1 MEVKKYDKIILD
13 STRSID
19 DIVAS
24 IKAELS
30 KQESQNAG
38 ESYICYVS
46 HAYSSGQNAGVN
58 YIVVS
63 DDFKRLNRLSSNVIQ
78 ANAYTKDEINELIAR
93 VDAKIPVDE
102 AKLAKQNELKRVEA
116 DILGKEQSIPAKRQE
131 LLTLNEQKRALETN
145 LATITELIRQ
155 KQEAGENTEILQA
168 QKRQY
173 ESDIATKS
181 SQITNLEREI
191 NQLNSD
197 IEVLNQTKERLKR
210 EEALIQSPELAT
222 KDFVNE
228 LKNTLTQNIDTKDA
242 QNVKLT
248 GNQTIA
254 GNKTL
259 SGTTTFNGA
268 ITSKGA
274 NTFSGNNTFNT
285 GQVTFN
291 NKAPISS
298 VAPTAANH
306 LATKAYIDGINTT
319 LTGSINT
326 KANANATVNLTGN
339 QTIAGVKTF
348 SAPVVVPNAT
358 ANTHAVNLAQLNTK
372 ANQATTYTKTEV
384 DTRVNAK
391 ANANAVVALT
401 GNQTIAGI
409 KTFSAVPIS
418 ATNPTANNQVANKA
432 YVDTVGNTAV
442 KLTGNQTIAGIKTF
456 SSNIVSPNIT
466 NLQSQ
471 MNSLVGDGKSP
482 IILQNTAVNITV
494 GTGGDFTKLTDALMY
509 IKQVSSKQINSIN
522 KLTLLS
528 NFNDDIALNA
538 FPPCVINCNG
548 FKLGN
553 NLTIQRTPVIEL
565 KNLKLSGQLYAI
577 FCGVV
582 VVNSG
587 TTLGGGTSGTPTF
600 DASIVANN
608 SNVLISGDVTLNPSS
623 SSFGIVS
630 KGASHVL
637 LASPSTFTQ
646 SVGTSFVRVNGGGIV
661 SADNGADLSGVSVTK
676 ANIPANTLIYAGIV
690 FGNVWG

>member
-30 KQESQNAG
+30 KQESENAG

-46 HAYSSGQNAGVN
+46 HAYSSGQNAGVS

-78 ANAYTKDEINELIAR
+78 ANAYTKDEINELIAK

-228 LKNTLTQNIDTKDA
+228 LKATLTQNIDTKDA

-274 NTFSGNNTFNT
+274 NTFTGNNTFNT

-326 KANANATVNLTGN
+326 KANANAVVALTGN
-339 QTIAGVKTF
+339 QTIAGIKTF
-348 SAPVVVPNAT
+348 SSPVVVPNAT
-358 ANTHAVNLAQLNTK
+358 ENTHAVNLAQLNTK

-401 GNQTIAGI
+401 GNQTVAGV

-432 YVDTVGNTAV
+432 YVDSVVNVKANANAV
-442 KLTGNQTIAGIKTF
+442 VALTGNQTIAGIKTF
-456 SSNIVSPNIT
+456 SSPVVVPNAT
-466 NLQSQ
+466 E
-471 MNSLVGDGKSP
+471 
-482 IILQNTAVNITV
+482 NTHAVN
-494 GTGGDFTKLTDALMY
+494 LA
-509 IKQVSSKQINSIN
+509 Q
-522 KLTLLS
+522 
-528 NFNDDIALNA
+528 LN
-538 FPPCVINCNG
+538 
-548 FKLGN
+548 
-553 NLTIQRTPVIEL
+553 
-565 KNLKLSGQLYAI
+565 
-577 FCGVV
+577 
-582 VVNSG
+582 
-587 TTLGGGTSGTPTF
+587 
-600 DASIVANN
+600 
-608 SNVLISGDVTLNPSS
+608 
-623 SSFGIVS
+623 
-630 KGASHVL
+630 
-637 LASPSTFTQ
+637 
-646 SVGTSFVRVNGGGIV
+646 
-661 SADNGADLSGVSVTK
+661 TK
-676 ANIPANTLIYAGIV
+676 ANQATTYTKTEVDTRVNAKANANAVVALTGNQTVAGVKTFSAVPVVASQPTNANQVANKAYVDSKLGKAYITETYS
-690 FGNVWG
+690 NRASWYRVWSDKWCEQGGHCTGSAGYTVTFLKPFSNTDYSPTVTFNYSHSAPVMNMGCINLTTTSMEICIGDSAQGSNRPVYWQARGYIK

>member
-1 MEVKKYDKIILD
+1 MEVKKYDKIVLD

-19 DIVAS
+19 DIAAG

-30 KQESQNAG
+30 KQESENAG

-46 HAYSSGQNAGVN
+46 HAYSSGDNAGVN

-63 DDFKRLNRLSSNVIQ
+63 DEFKNLNGLSSNVIK
-78 ANAYTKDEINELIAR
+78 ASAYTKDEINELIAR

-131 LLTLNEQKRALETN
+131 LLTLNEQKRALEAN

-259 SGTTTFNGA
+259 SGATTFNGA

-274 NTFSGNNTFNT
+274 NTFSGNNIFNT

-298 VAPTAANH
+298 VAPTVANH

-339 QTIAGVKTF
+339 QTIAGIKTF
-348 SAPVVVPNAT
+348 SSPVVVPNAT

-391 ANANAVVALT
+391 ANANATVNLT
-401 GNQTIAGI
+401 GNQTIAGVKI
-409 KTFSAVPIS
+409 FSTVPVCSIL
-418 ATNPTANNQVANKA
+418 PTADTQLANRNYVKKRGAFVAVTGGAIDLNK
-432 YVDTVGNTAV
+432 GINFSLNLTAA
-442 KLTGNQTIAGIKTF
+442 T
-456 SSNIVSPNIT
+456 
-466 NLQSQ
+466 
-471 MNSLVGDGKSP
+471 
-482 IILQNTAVNITV
+482 NITV
-494 GTGGDFTKLTDALMY
+494 ANAAANIGQTGEIFIAKGANIQAFSAPFNFRIAQSGFGNNEVFSY
-509 IKQVSSKQINSIN
+509 VVVSSS
-522 KLTLLS
+522 L
-528 NFNDDIALNA
+528 
-538 FPPCVINCNG
+538 
-548 FKLGN
+548 
-553 NLTIQRTPVIEL
+553 
-565 KNLKLSGQLYAI
+565 
-577 FCGVV
+577 
-582 VVNSG
+582 
-587 TTLGGGTSGTPTF
+587 
-600 DASIVANN
+600 
-608 SNVLISGDVTLNPSS
+608 
-623 SSFGIVS
+623 
-630 KGASHVL
+630 
-637 LASPSTFTQ
+637 
-646 SVGTSFVRVNGGGIV
+646 VRITR
-661 SADNGADLSGVSVTK
+661 S
-676 ANIPANTLIYAGIV
+676 
-690 FGNVWG
+690 

>member
-1 MEVKKYDKIILD
+1 MGTRKFEKIIL
-13 STRSID
+13 
-19 DIVAS
+19 
-24 IKAELS
+24 
-30 KQESQNAG
+30 
-38 ESYICYVS
+38 
-46 HAYSSGQNAGVN
+46 SSAK
-58 YIVVS
+58 S
-63 DDFKRLNRLSSNVIQ
+63 
-78 ANAYTKDEINELIAR
+78 KDEIVAEALAQINKYEAKDPANDYICSVIHAYDNGDNAGDQYIVINEKLRVEYGLKSNAVASSHYSMTDIKAMIDK

-131 LLTLNEQKRALETN
+131 LLTLNEQKRALEAN

-181 SQITNLEREI
+181 SQITALERDI

-228 LKNTLTQNIDTKDA
+228 LKATLTQNIDTKDA

-259 SGTTTFNGA
+259 SGATTFNGA

-358 ANTHAVNLAQLNTK
+358 DNTHAVNLAQLNTK

-384 DTRVNAK
+384 DNLVNAK
-391 ANANAVVALT
+391 ANANATVNLT
-401 GNQTIAGI
+401 GNQTIAGV
-409 KTFSAVPIS
+409 KTFSAVPVCSIL
-418 ATNPTANNQVANKA
+418 PTADTQLANRNYVKKRGAFVAVTGGAIDLNNGINFSL
-432 YVDTVGNTAV
+432 NLTAA
-442 KLTGNQTIAGIKTF
+442 T
-456 SSNIVSPNIT
+456 
-466 NLQSQ
+466 
-471 MNSLVGDGKSP
+471 
-482 IILQNTAVNITV
+482 NITV
-494 GTGGDFTKLTDALMY
+494 ANAASNIGQTGEIFIAKGANISGFSAPFNFRIAQSGFGANEVFSY
-509 IKQVSSKQINSIN
+509 VVVSSS
-522 KLTLLS
+522 L
-528 NFNDDIALNA
+528 
-538 FPPCVINCNG
+538 
-548 FKLGN
+548 
-553 NLTIQRTPVIEL
+553 
-565 KNLKLSGQLYAI
+565 
-577 FCGVV
+577 
-582 VVNSG
+582 
-587 TTLGGGTSGTPTF
+587 
-600 DASIVANN
+600 
-608 SNVLISGDVTLNPSS
+608 
-623 SSFGIVS
+623 
-630 KGASHVL
+630 
-637 LASPSTFTQ
+637 
-646 SVGTSFVRVNGGGIV
+646 VRITR
-661 SADNGADLSGVSVTK
+661 S
-676 ANIPANTLIYAGIV
+676 
-690 FGNVWG
+690 

>member
-181 SQITNLEREI
+181 SQITALERDI

-228 LKNTLTQNIDTKDA
+228 LKATLTGSINAKA
-242 QNVKLT
+242 NSNAVVALT

-259 SGTTTFNGA
+259 SGATTFNGA

-339 QTIAGVKTF
+339 QTIAGIKTF
-348 SAPVVVPNAT
+348 SSPVVVPNAT

-432 YVDTVGNTAV
+432 YVDSVVNVKANANAVVALTGNQTVAGVKTFSSPIVVPNATANTHAV
-442 KLTGNQTIAGIKTF
+442 NLAQLNTKANQATTYNKTEVNNLVNAKANSNAVVALSGNQTIAGVKTF
-456 SSNIVSPNIT
+456 SAVPVVASQPTNANQVANKAYVDSKLGKAYITETYSNGASWYRVWSDKWCEQGGTVNTANATIT
-466 NLQSQ
+466 FLKTFNDI
-471 MNSLVGDGKSP
+471 NYTLVGVAFFVA
-482 IILQNTAVNITV
+482 NTGQQFVAKYVDKFATW
-494 GTGGDFTKLTDALMY
+494 
-509 IKQVSSKQINSIN
+509 SEKQI
-522 KLTLLS
+522 
-528 NFNDDIALNA
+528 
-538 FPPCVINCNG
+538 C
-548 FKLGN
+548 
-553 NLTIQRTPVIEL
+553 
-565 KNLKLSGQLYAI
+565 
-577 FCGVV
+577 
-582 VVNSG
+582 
-587 TTLGGGTSGTPTF
+587 GTS
-600 DASIVANN
+600 SW
-608 SNVLISGDVTLNPSS
+608 
-623 SSFGIVS
+623 
-630 KGASHVL
+630 
-637 LASPSTFTQ
+637 
-646 SVGTSFVRVNGGGIV
+646 
-661 SADNGADLSGVSVTK
+661 
-676 ANIPANTLIYAGIV
+676 YACGYIA
-690 FGNVWG
+690 

>member
-19 DIVAS
+19 DIVAG

-30 KQESQNAG
+30 KQESGNPG

-46 HAYSSGQNAGVN
+46 HAYSSGDNAGVN

-131 LLTLNEQKRALETN
+131 LLTLNEQKRALEAN

-228 LKNTLTQNIDTKDA
+228 LKATLTGSINAKA
-242 QNVKLT
+242 NSNAVVALT

-259 SGTTTFNGA
+259 SGATTFNGA

-274 NTFSGNNTFNT
+274 NTFTGNNTFNT

-319 LTGSINT
+319 LTRSINT
-326 KANANATVNLTGN
+326 KANANAVVTLTGN

-348 SAPVVVPNAT
+348 SSPVVVPDAT

-401 GNQTIAGI
+401 GNQTIAGV
-409 KTFSAVPIS
+409 KTFSSPPIS

-432 YVDTVGNTAV
+432 YVDSVVNVKANANAVVALTGNQTIAGVKTFSSPVVVPNATADTHAVNLAQLNTKANQATTYTKTEVDTRVNAKANANATVN
-442 KLTGNQTIAGIKTF
+442 LTGNQTIAGIKTF
-456 SSNIVSPNIT
+456 SSIPVSATQPT
-466 NLQSQ
+466 NA
-471 MNSLVGDGKSP
+471 N
-482 IILQNTAVNITV
+482 
-494 GTGGDFTKLTDALMY
+494 
-509 IKQVSSKQINSIN
+509 QVAN
-522 KLTLLS
+522 KAYVDS
-528 NFNDDIALNA
+528 
-538 FPPCVINCNG
+538 
-548 FKLGN
+548 KLGKAYI
-553 NLTIQRTPVIEL
+553 TET
-565 KNLKLSGQLYAI
+565 Y
-577 FCGVV
+577 
-582 VVNSG
+582 
-587 TTLGGGTSGTPTF
+587 
-600 DASIVANN
+600 
-608 SNVLISGDVTLNPSS
+608 
-623 SSFGIVS
+623 S
-630 KGASHVL
+630 KGASWY
-637 LASPSTFTQ
+637 
-646 SVGTSFVRVNGGGIV
+646 RVWSDKWCEQGGII
-661 SADNGADLSGVSVTK
+661 SGVLDARQTITFLKPFANANYYFNRNCLYNSSIGQTDIIYFTGYLNKTTSSVEILTSRFTSHSSWL
-676 ANIPANTLIYAGIV
+676 ACGYIN
-690 FGNVWG
+690 

>member
-19 DIVAS
+19 DIVAG

-30 KQESQNAG
+30 KQESENTG

-46 HAYSSGQNAGVN
+46 HAYSSGDNAGVN

-131 LLTLNEQKRALETN
+131 LLTLNEQKRALEAN

-181 SQITNLEREI
+181 SQITALERDI

-228 LKNTLTQNIDTKDA
+228 LKATLTGSINAKA
-242 QNVKLT
+242 NSNAVVALT

-259 SGTTTFNGA
+259 SGATTFNGA

-306 LATKAYIDGINTT
+306 LATKAYVDGINTT
-319 LTGSINT
+319 LTGSINTKANANSTVNLTGNQTIAGVKTFSSPVVVPNATANTHAVNLSQLNT

-339 QTIAGVKTF
+339 QTIAGNKTLSGTTTLAATVINGATQLKGAVTATGAITSSGNVTFNTGQVTFNNKAPICNVAPAADTNLVNRAYSKKRGGYVAVTGGAIDLNKGINFSLNLTAATNITVANAASNVGQTGEIFIAKGANIQAF
-348 SAPVVVPNAT
+348 SAPFNFRIAQSGFGNNEVFSYTVVS
-358 ANTHAVNLAQLNTK
+358 K
-372 ANQATTYTKTEV
+372 
-384 DTRVNAK
+384 
-391 ANANAVVALT
+391 
-401 GNQTIAGI
+401 
-409 KTFSAVPIS
+409 
-418 ATNPTANNQVANKA
+418 
-432 YVDTVGNTAV
+432 
-442 KLTGNQTIAGIKTF
+442 
-456 SSNIVSPNIT
+456 
-466 NLQSQ
+466 
-471 MNSLVGDGKSP
+471 SLV
-482 IILQNTAVNITV
+482 
-494 GTGGDFTKLTDALMY
+494 
-509 IKQVSSKQINSIN
+509 
-522 KLTLLS
+522 
-528 NFNDDIALNA
+528 
-538 FPPCVINCNG
+538 
-548 FKLGN
+548 
-553 NLTIQRTPVIEL
+553 R
-565 KNLKLSGQLYAI
+565 
-577 FCGVV
+577 
-582 VVNSG
+582 
-587 TTLGGGTSGTPTF
+587 
-600 DASIVANN
+600 IVR
-608 SNVLISGDVTLNPSS
+608 S
-623 SSFGIVS
+623 
-630 KGASHVL
+630 
-637 LASPSTFTQ
+637 
-646 SVGTSFVRVNGGGIV
+646 
-661 SADNGADLSGVSVTK
+661 
-676 ANIPANTLIYAGIV
+676 
-690 FGNVWG
+690 

>member
-30 KQESQNAG
+30 KQESENTG

-228 LKNTLTQNIDTKDA
+228 LKATLTQNIDTKDA

-259 SGTTTFNGA
+259 SGATTFNGA

-274 NTFSGNNTFNT
+274 NTFTGNNTFNT

-306 LATKAYIDGINTT
+306 LATKAYVDGINTT

-326 KANANATVNLTGN
+326 KANANAVVTLTGN

-348 SAPVVVPNAT
+348 SSPIVVPNAT

-401 GNQTIAGI
+401 GDQTIAGV

-432 YVDTVGNTAV
+432 YVDSVVNVKANANAV
-442 KLTGNQTIAGIKTF
+442 VALTGNQTIAGVKTF
-456 SSNIVSPNIT
+456 SSPVVVPNAT
-466 NLQSQ
+466 ANTHAVNLAQLNTKANQATTYTKTEVDTKVNAKANANATVNLTGNQTIAGVKTFSAVPVCSILPTADTQ
-471 MNSLVGDGKSP
+471 LANRNYVKKRGAFVAVTGGAIDLNAGINFSLN
-482 IILQNTAVNITV
+482 LTAATNITV
-494 GTGGDFTKLTDALMY
+494 ANAAANIGQTGEIFIAKGANIQAFSAPFNFRIAQSGFGANEVFSY
-509 IKQVSSKQINSIN
+509 VVVSSS
-522 KLTLLS
+522 L
-528 NFNDDIALNA
+528 
-538 FPPCVINCNG
+538 
-548 FKLGN
+548 
-553 NLTIQRTPVIEL
+553 
-565 KNLKLSGQLYAI
+565 
-577 FCGVV
+577 
-582 VVNSG
+582 
-587 TTLGGGTSGTPTF
+587 
-600 DASIVANN
+600 
-608 SNVLISGDVTLNPSS
+608 
-623 SSFGIVS
+623 
-630 KGASHVL
+630 
-637 LASPSTFTQ
+637 
-646 SVGTSFVRVNGGGIV
+646 VRITR
-661 SADNGADLSGVSVTK
+661 S
-676 ANIPANTLIYAGIV
+676 
-690 FGNVWG
+690 

>member
-19 DIVAS
+19 DIVAD

-30 KQESQNAG
+30 KQERQNAG

-63 DDFKRLNRLSSNVIQ
+63 DDFKRLNRLSSNVIK
-78 ANAYTKDEINELIAR
+78 ASAYTKDEINELIAR

-131 LLTLNEQKRALETN
+131 LLTLNEQKRALEAN

-259 SGTTTFNGA
+259 SGATTFNGA
-268 ITSKGA
+268 VTAIGAITS
-274 NTFSGNNTFNT
+274 SGNVTFNT

-298 VAPTAANH
+298 VAPTVANH
-306 LATKAYIDGINTT
+306 LATKAYVDGINTT

-326 KANANATVNLTGN
+326 KANANAVVTLTGN
-339 QTIAGVKTF
+339 QTVAGVKTF
-348 SAPVVVPNAT
+348 SSPIVVPNAT

-384 DTRVNAK
+384 DTRVNVK

-401 GNQTIAGI
+401 GNQTIAGV

-432 YVDTVGNTAV
+432 YVDSVVNVKANANAVVALTGNQRIAGIKTFSSPVVVPNATANTHAVNLAQLNTKANQATTYTKTEVNNLVNAKANANATVN
-442 KLTGNQTIAGIKTF
+442 LTGNQTIAGVKTF
-456 SSNIVSPNIT
+456 SAVPVCSILPTADTQLANRNYVKKRGGYVAVTGGAIDLNRGINFSL
-466 NLQSQ
+466 NL
-471 MNSLVGDGKSP
+471 
-482 IILQNTAVNITV
+482 TAATNITV
-494 GTGGDFTKLTDALMY
+494 ANAAANIGQTGEIFIAKGANIRAFSAPF
-509 IKQVSSKQINSIN
+509 
-522 KLTLLS
+522 
-528 NFNDDIALNA
+528 NFRIAQS
-538 FPPCVINCNG
+538 G
-548 FKLGN
+548 FG
-553 NLTIQRTPVIEL
+553 
-565 KNLKLSGQLYAI
+565 
-577 FCGVV
+577 
-582 VVNSG
+582 
-587 TTLGGGTSGTPTF
+587 
-600 DASIVANN
+600 ANEVF
-608 SNVLISGDVTLNPSS
+608 SYTV
-623 SSFGIVS
+623 VS
-630 KGASHVL
+630 KSL
-637 LASPSTFTQ
+637 
-646 SVGTSFVRVNGGGIV
+646 VRITR
-661 SADNGADLSGVSVTK
+661 S
-676 ANIPANTLIYAGIV
+676 
-690 FGNVWG
+690 